1 MHIVGVRFSPARN
14 YKLLNLIL
22 VINFMSQTI
31 LGFMM
36 EDHHRLDGIFG
47 KMEAAKNALNAKK
60 YFIEFNY
67 GLRRH
72 IVWEEKIFFPI
83 FEKKKGL
90 EKGGPTEAMRAD
102 HKEIKKLL
110 ERIHDCVASEDSK
123 EFEKIKKFEKDFRNL
138 ISAHNFKEEQMLY
151 GWIDDMLDDKER
163 EKVFKEMANVPAEE
177 YEKCCE

>member
-1 MHIVGVRFSPARN
+1 MT
-14 YKLLNLIL
+14 
-22 VINFMSQTI
+22 QTV
-31 LGFMM
+31 LDFMM
-36 EDHHRLDGIFG
+36 EDHHRLDGIFS
-47 KMEAAKNALNAKK
+47 KMEDAKNASEAKK

-67 GLRRH
+67 GFRRH

-90 EKGGPTEAMRAD
+90 TRGGPTEAMRSD

-110 ERIHDCVASEDSK
+110 EGIHDCVAGESAK
-123 EFEKIKKFEKDFRNL
+123 EFKKIKKFEEDFRDL

-151 GWIDDMLDDKER
+151 GWIDDMLDDKEKKKIFR
-163 EKVFKEMANVPAEE
+163 EVENVSPEE

>member
-1 MHIVGVRFSPARN
+1 MT
-14 YKLLNLIL
+14 
-22 VINFMSQTI
+22 QTI
-31 LGFMM
+31 LDFMM
-36 EDHHRLDGIFG
+36 DDHHRLDGIFS
-47 KMEAAKNALNAKK
+47 KMEDAKNAPEAKK

-90 EKGGPTEAMRAD
+90 TRGGPTEAMRAD

-110 ERIHDCVASEDSK
+110 EGIHDCVAGESAK
-123 EFEKIKKFEKDFRNL
+123 EFKKIKKFEEDSRDL

-151 GWIDDMLDDKER
+151 GWIDDVLNDKEKKR
-163 EKVFKEMANVPAEE
+163 IFKEVENVSPEE

>member
-1 MHIVGVRFSPARN
+1 MT
-14 YKLLNLIL
+14 
-22 VINFMSQTI
+22 QTV
-31 LGFMM
+31 LDFMM
-36 EDHHRLDGIFG
+36 EDHHRLDGIFS
-47 KMEAAKNALNAKK
+47 KMEDAKNAPEAKK

-90 EKGGPTEAMRAD
+90 TRGGPTEAMRAD

-110 ERIHDCVASEDSK
+110 EGIHDCVAGESAK
-123 EFEKIKKFEKDFRNL
+123 EFKKIKKFEEDFRDL
-138 ISAHNFKEEQMLY
+138 ILAHNFKEEQMLY
-151 GWIDDMLDDKER
+151 GWIDDVLDDKEKKKIFQ
-163 EKVFKEMANVPAEE
+163 EVENVSPEE